1 MNFEIYFMN
10 FHKFSFW
17 SAKSLNDIFKGDS
30 PLLESDEGEGGGEAG
45 DAGRDDGDGGDQ
57 QGWEGAG
64 GQQQEGEGGDEEKGE
79 EEVEDLGLSGLGQ
92 SIHHKLLQS
101 VLIPFVQL
109 VLGLH
114 LLIVHLPLFLIV
126 FLGVASLLLKDH
138 IKHNLNSLVVA
149 EAKIISWNPENDDV
163 ANLNRYRIS
172 KNRYECERAKEEK
185 ITCHS
190 GEFLSTEVCNRPI

>member
-1 MNFEIYFMN
+1 MN

-79 EEVEDLGLSGLGQ
+79 EEVEDLRLSCLGK

-101 VLIPFVQL
+101 VLILLAQL
-109 VLGLH
+109 VLGIH

-126 FLGVASLLLKDH
+126 FLGVVSLLSFLKVH
-138 IKHNLNSLVVA
+138 IKHNLHSFVVA
-149 EAKIISWNPENDDV
+149 EAKIISWNPEDDV
-163 ANLNRYRIS
+163 ANSNRYYEIL
-172 KNRYECERAKEEK
+172 KNKYEILKNKYE
-185 ITCHS
+185 I
-190 GEFLSTEVCNRPI
+190 

>member
-1 MNFEIYFMN
+1 MN

-92 SIHHKLLQS
+92 SIHHELLQS
-101 VLIPFVQL
+101 VLIPLVQL

-126 FLGVASLLLKDH
+126 FLDVASLLLKDH

-172 KNRYECERAKEEK
+172 KNRYECKRRKNNLP
-185 ITCHS
+185 
-190 GEFLSTEVCNRPI
+190 FW